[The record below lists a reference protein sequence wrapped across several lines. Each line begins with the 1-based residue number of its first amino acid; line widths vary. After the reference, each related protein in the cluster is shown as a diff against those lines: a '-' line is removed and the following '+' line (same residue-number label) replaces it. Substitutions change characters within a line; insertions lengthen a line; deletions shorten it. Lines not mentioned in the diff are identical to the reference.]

1 MLNRVC
7 VHRKRTDK
15 PSESAV
21 ASYMPHCNAFRK
33 AGLFDAQFSHM
44 LICGRTVPHVN
55 LSTSLSSSL
64 SLLQGGSYPP
74 IQNELWLCSP

>member
-21 ASYMPHCNAFRK
+21 ASYMPHSNAFRK
-33 AGLFDAQFSHM
+33 AGLLDAQLSHM
-44 LICGRTVPHVN
+44 LICGGQSHM
-55 LSTSLSSSL
+55 
-64 SLLQGGSYPP
+64 
-74 IQNELWLCSP
+74 